1 MRVLN
6 FFFIFLIC
14 LALVLFS
21 IENTEPTT
29 IQIIKGFQIKAP
41 LSVEL
46 IMATGLGAI
55 LAWLFS
61 LWSRMQ
67 RMIVSRTETRQVREK
82 EQQIQA
88 LEQDIERYK
97 AEVEAKQ
104 PLLESAESSTVEDLS
119 KKKEGSVIPEPFDFA
134 QGTK

>member
-1 MRVLN
+1 MRSLN

-21 IENTEPTT
+21 IENTEPTA
-29 IQIIKGFQIKAP
+29 IQVIKGVQIKAP
-41 LSVEL
+41 LCVEL
-46 IMATGLGAI
+46 IVATGLGAV

-67 RMIVSRTETRQVREK
+67 RTLASRQEIRQVREK
-82 EQQIQA
+82 QQRIQE
-88 LEQDIERYK
+88 LEQDTERYK

-104 PLLESAESSTVEDLS
+104 PLLESAELTSLEIVSA
-119 KKKEGSVIPEPFDFA
+119 K
-134 QGTK
+134 QNC

>member
-1 MRVLN
+1 MRVIN
-6 FFFIFLIC
+6 FFIIFLIC

-29 IQIIKGFQIKAP
+29 VQIIKGFQVKAP

-46 IMATGLGAI
+46 IIATGFGAI

-67 RMIVSRTETRQVREK
+67 RMVVSRQESRQVREK
-82 EQQIQA
+82 EQQIQD
-88 LEQDIERYK
+88 LQQDIERYK
-97 AEVEAKQ
+97 AEVDAKQ
-104 PLLESAESSTVEDLS
+104 PLLESADSTSLKTAVAEIKNAEL
-119 KKKEGSVIPEPFDFA
+119 
-134 QGTK
+134 TTN

>member
-1 MRVLN
+1 MRLLN

-21 IENTEPTT
+21 IENTEPTA
-29 IQIIKGFQIKAP
+29 IQIIKGVQVKAP
-41 LSVEL
+41 LCVEL
-46 IMATGLGAI
+46 IVATGLGAV

-67 RMIVSRTETRQVREK
+67 RTIASRQEIRQVREK
-82 EQQIQA
+82 ERRIQE

-97 AEVEAKQ
+97 AEVEVKQ
-104 PLLESAESSTVEDLS
+104 PLLESAEPTTLDTAATEVTTAEMT
-119 KKKEGSVIPEPFDFA
+119 A
-134 QGTK
+134 N

>member
-1 MRVLN
+1 MRSLN

-21 IENTEPTT
+21 IENTEPTA
-29 IQIIKGFQIKAP
+29 IQVIKGVQVKAP
-41 LSVEL
+41 LCVEL
-46 IMATGLGAI
+46 IVATGLGAV

-67 RMIVSRTETRQVREK
+67 RTLSSRQEARQVREK
-82 EQQIQA
+82 EQRIQE

-97 AEVEAKQ
+97 AEGEAKQ
-104 PLLESAESSTVEDLS
+104 PLLESAETTSLEIAATEVKAAEMT
-119 KKKEGSVIPEPFDFA
+119 A
-134 QGTK
+134 N

>member
-1 MRVLN
+1 MRALN

-14 LALVLFS
+14 LALVFFS
-21 IENTEPTT
+21 IENTQPTA
-29 IQIIKGFQIKAP
+29 IQVINGVQVKAP
-41 LSVEL
+41 LCVEL
-46 IMATGLGAI
+46 IVATGLGAI

-67 RMIVSRTETRQVREK
+67 RTLASRQELRQVREK
-82 EQQIQA
+82 EQRIQE

-104 PLLESAESSTVEDLS
+104 PLLESAETTSLETAATEVKAASMT
-119 KKKEGSVIPEPFDFA
+119 A
-134 QGTK
+134 N

>member
-1 MRVLN
+1 MRALN

-14 LALVLFS
+14 LALVFFS
-21 IENTEPTT
+21 IENTQPTA
-29 IQIIKGFQIKAP
+29 IQVIKGVQVKAP
-41 LSVEL
+41 LCVEL
-46 IMATGLGAI
+46 IVANGLGAI

-67 RMIVSRTETRQVREK
+67 RTLASRQQIRQVREK
-82 EQQIQA
+82 EQRIQE

-104 PLLESAESSTVEDLS
+104 PLLESAETTSLETAATEVKAASIT
-119 KKKEGSVIPEPFDFA
+119 A
-134 QGTK
+134 N

>member
-1 MRVLN
+1 MRSLN

-21 IENTEPTT
+21 IENTEPTA
-29 IQIIKGFQIKAP
+29 IQVIKGVQIKAP
-41 LSVEL
+41 LCVEL
-46 IMATGLGAI
+46 IVATGLGAV

-67 RMIVSRTETRQVREK
+67 RTLASRQEIRQVREK
-82 EQQIQA
+82 QQRIQG

-97 AEVEAKQ
+97 VEVEAKQ
-104 PLLESAESSTVEDLS
+104 PLLESAELTSLEIVSA
-119 KKKEGSVIPEPFDFA
+119 K
-134 QGTK
+134 QNC

>member
-1 MRVLN
+1 MRSLN

-21 IENTEPTT
+21 IENTEPTA
-29 IQIIKGFQIKAP
+29 IQVIKGVQIKAP
-41 LSVEL
+41 LCVEL
-46 IMATGLGAI
+46 IVATGLGAV

-67 RMIVSRTETRQVREK
+67 RTLASRQEIRQVREK
-82 EQQIQA
+82 QQRIQG

-104 PLLESAESSTVEDLS
+104 PLLESAELTSLEIVS
-119 KKKEGSVIPEPFDFA
+119 A
-134 QGTK
+134 NQNC

>member
-1 MRVLN
+1 MRALN

-29 IQIIKGFQIKAP
+29 IQIIKGFQVKAP

-67 RMIVSRTETRQVREK
+67 RMLASRAQSRQVREK

-97 AEVEAKQ
+97 AEVEAQK
-104 PLLESAESSTVEDLS
+104 PLLESAESSSLEDV
-119 KKKEGSVIPEPFDFA
+119 KTAIA
-134 QGTK
+134 N

>member
-29 IQIIKGFQIKAP
+29 VQIIKGFQVKAP

-46 IMATGLGAI
+46 IIATGFGAI

-67 RMIVSRTETRQVREK
+67 RMLTSRQEARQVREK
-82 EQQIQA
+82 EQQIQE
-88 LEQDIERYK
+88 LQQDIERYK
-97 AEVEAKQ
+97 AEVESKQ
-104 PLLESAESSTVEDLS
+104 PLLESAEQTS
-119 KKKEGSVIPEPFDFA
+119 F
-134 QGTK
+134 

>member
-1 MRVLN
+1 MRALN

-14 LALVLFS
+14 LALVFFS
-21 IENTEPTT
+21 IENTQPTA
-29 IQIIKGFQIKAP
+29 IQVIKGVQVKAP
-41 LSVEL
+41 LCVEL
-46 IMATGLGAI
+46 IVATGLGAI

-67 RMIVSRTETRQVREK
+67 RTLASRQELRQVREK
-82 EQQIQA
+82 EQRIQE

-104 PLLESAESSTVEDLS
+104 PLLESAEITSLETAATEVKAASMT
-119 KKKEGSVIPEPFDFA
+119 
-134 QGTK
+134 TN

>member
-1 MRVLN
+1 MRILN

-29 IQIIKGFQIKAP
+29 IQIIKGFQVKAP

-46 IMATGLGAI
+46 IIATGLGAI

-67 RMIVSRTETRQVREK
+67 RMLASRAETRQVRQK
-82 EQQIQA
+82 EQRIQA
-88 LEQDIERYK
+88 LEKDLERYK

-104 PLLESAESSTVEDLS
+104 PLLESAASSVEDVKTVEA
-119 KKKEGSVIPEPFDFA
+119 IA
-134 QGTK
+134 N

>member
-1 MRVLN
+1 MRALN

-29 IQIIKGFQIKAP
+29 IQIIKGFQVKAP

-67 RMIVSRTETRQVREK
+67 RMLASRAQSRQVREK
-82 EQQIQA
+82 EQKIQA
-88 LEQDIERYK
+88 LEQDVERYK
-97 AEVEAKQ
+97 AEVEAQK
-104 PLLESAESSTVEDLS
+104 PLLESAESSSLETASVE
-119 KKKEGSVIPEPFDFA
+119 
-134 QGTK
+134 

>member
-1 MRVLN
+1 MRSLN
-6 FFFIFLIC
+6 FFLIFLIC

-21 IENTEPTT
+21 IENTEPTA
-29 IQIIKGFQIKAP
+29 IQVIKGVQIKAP
-41 LSVEL
+41 LCVEL
-46 IMATGLGAI
+46 IVATGLGAV

-67 RMIVSRTETRQVREK
+67 RTLASRQEIRQVREK
-82 EQQIQA
+82 QQRIQG

-104 PLLESAESSTVEDLS
+104 PLLESAELTSLEIVSA
-119 KKKEGSVIPEPFDFA
+119 K
-134 QGTK
+134 QNC

>member
-29 IQIIKGFQIKAP
+29 VQIIKGFQVKAP

-46 IMATGLGAI
+46 IIATGFGAI

-67 RMIVSRTETRQVREK
+67 RMVVSRQESRQVREK
-82 EQQIQA
+82 EQQIQE
-88 LEQDIERYK
+88 LQQDIERYK
-97 AEVEAKQ
+97 AEVDAKQ
-104 PLLESAESSTVEDLS
+104 PLLESAEQTSLETAATLVKAAEMTVN
-119 KKKEGSVIPEPFDFA
+119 
-134 QGTK
+134 

>member
-1 MRVLN
+1 MRILN
-6 FFFIFLIC
+6 FFFIFLIR

-29 IQIIKGFQIKAP
+29 IQIIKGFQVKAP

-46 IMATGLGAI
+46 IIATGLGAI

-67 RMIVSRTETRQVREK
+67 RMLASRAETRQVRQK
-82 EQQIQA
+82 EQRIQA
-88 LEQDIERYK
+88 LEKDLERYK

-104 PLLESAESSTVEDLS
+104 PLLESAASSVEDVKTVEA
-119 KKKEGSVIPEPFDFA
+119 IA
-134 QGTK
+134 N

>member
-1 MRVLN
+1 MRALN
-6 FFFIFLIC
+6 FFLIFLIC

-29 IQIIKGFQIKAP
+29 VHIIKGFQVKAP

-46 IMATGLGAI
+46 IIATGFGAI

-67 RMIVSRTETRQVREK
+67 RTLASRQELRQVREK
-82 EQQIQA
+82 EQQIQE
-88 LEQDIERYK
+88 LQQDIERYQ

-104 PLLESAESSTVEDLS
+104 PLLESAEPRSLETAAAEVKTAE
-119 KKKEGSVIPEPFDFA
+119 VTA
-134 QGTK
+134 N

>member
-1 MRVLN
+1 MRALN
-6 FFFIFLIC
+6 FFFIFLIL

-29 IQIIKGFQIKAP
+29 IQIIKGFQVKAP

-67 RMIVSRTETRQVREK
+67 RMLASRAQSRQVREK
-82 EQQIQA
+82 EQKIQA
-88 LEQDIERYK
+88 LEQDVERYK
-97 AEVEAKQ
+97 AEVEAQK
-104 PLLESAESSTVEDLS
+104 PLLESAESSSLEDV
-119 KKKEGSVIPEPFDFA
+119 KTAIA
-134 QGTK
+134 N

>member
-1 MRVLN
+1 MRALN

-14 LALVLFS
+14 LALVFFS
-21 IENTEPTT
+21 IENTQPTA
-29 IQIIKGFQIKAP
+29 IQVIKGVQVKAP
-41 LSVEL
+41 LCVEL
-46 IMATGLGAI
+46 IVATGLGAI

-67 RMIVSRTETRQVREK
+67 RTLASRQQLRQVREK
-82 EQQIQA
+82 EQRIQE

-104 PLLESAESSTVEDLS
+104 PLLESAETTSLETAATEVKATSMT
-119 KKKEGSVIPEPFDFA
+119 A
-134 QGTK
+134 N

>member
-1 MRVLN
+1 MRALN

-14 LALVLFS
+14 LALVFFS
-21 IENTEPTT
+21 IENTQPTA
-29 IQIIKGFQIKAP
+29 IQVINGVQVKAP
-41 LSVEL
+41 LCVEL
-46 IMATGLGAI
+46 IVATGLGAI

-67 RMIVSRTETRQVREK
+67 RTLASRQQIRQVREK
-82 EQQIQA
+82 GQRIQE

-104 PLLESAESSTVEDLS
+104 PLLESAETTSLETAATEVKAASMT
-119 KKKEGSVIPEPFDFA
+119 
-134 QGTK
+134 TN

>member
-1 MRVLN
+1 MRLLN

-29 IQIIKGFQIKAP
+29 IQIIKGVQVQAP
-41 LSVEL
+41 LCVEL
-46 IMATGLGAI
+46 IIATGFGAI

-67 RMIVSRTETRQVREK
+67 RMLASRAHSSIRTRSRT
-82 EQQIQA
+82 
-88 LEQDIERYK
+88 L
-97 AEVEAKQ
+97 
-104 PLLESAESSTVEDLS
+104 
-119 KKKEGSVIPEPFDFA
+119 
-134 QGTK
+134 